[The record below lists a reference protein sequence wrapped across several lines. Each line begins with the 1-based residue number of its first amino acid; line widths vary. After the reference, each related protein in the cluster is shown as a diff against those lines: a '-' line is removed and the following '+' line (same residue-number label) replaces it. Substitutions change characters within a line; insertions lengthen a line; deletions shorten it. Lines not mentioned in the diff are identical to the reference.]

1 MTPPI
6 PLGFLDF
13 PTVSFE
19 NKFELISSPT
29 VTGATQFTFGNLT
42 DYDNL
47 KLLVAYGGQNGYQP
61 GLRFNGSLSGYEWL
75 RMDGIYANYNS
86 GQSWISLGT
95 FYRPDSGLTG
105 SVMELDMF
113 DIHNTTK
120 GKTVRATW
128 GDRSYKNGFTTG
140 VWGNLSDI
148 TSFTFFGGT
157 IGWDAGSVSLYGWR
171 NN

>member
-19 NKFELISSPT
+19 NKFEHISSPT
-29 VTGATQFTFGNLT
+29 VTGGNSWTFGSFA

-47 KLLVAYGGQNGYQP
+47 KLLVAYGGGNGQQP
-61 GLRFNGSLSGYEWL
+61 YLRFNGSTTGYEWL
-75 RMDGIYANYNS
+75 RMDGIFANYYA
-86 GQSWISLGT
+86 GQGQISLGT

-148 TSFTFFGGT
+148 TSFLFYGGGT
-157 IGWDAGSVSLYGWR
+157 SWDAGSISLYGWR